1 LHAELIHFPNRNMAP
16 SKYNGMS
23 NFPRPKNKN
32 KTKLTKMNTIV
43 LILSKGEKD
52 GQIT

>member
-1 LHAELIHFPNRNMAP
+1 MAP

-23 NFPRPKNKN
+23 NFSPTKKQKQNKINKN
-32 KTKLTKMNTIV
+32 EYTIV